1 MTTAS
6 SHPSPARAASIRSTR
21 ALVSH
26 GHGTLITPL
35 LLRQALPQ
43 SRRELDHRHLCRLRR
58 ALAHGAQEGLACAL
72 IEPRDEEQEVRAAQQ
87 LVDDPC
93 GVGIKR
99 IDEVSVIPEECA
111 EGAADHRVCAQDGYG
126 LCGLVV
132 VSQFRVGSFS

>member
-26 GHGTLITPL
+26 GHGTLITPSFSG
-35 LLRQALPQ
+35 RPSPRAVESSITGTSAVCGAPLPM
-43 SRRELDHRHLCRLRR
+43 
-58 ALAHGAQEGLACAL
+58 AAQEGLACAL